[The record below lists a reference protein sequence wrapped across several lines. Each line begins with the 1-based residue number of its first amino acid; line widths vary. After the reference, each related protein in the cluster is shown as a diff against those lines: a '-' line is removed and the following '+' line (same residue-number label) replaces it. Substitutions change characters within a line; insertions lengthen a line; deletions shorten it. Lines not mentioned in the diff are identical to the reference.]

1 MWVGLNMGGAVGY
14 YDVMLKR
21 VWTSKKMATSGKAY
35 CPWTSRN
42 TLVTSRR
49 SSVTS
54 ER

>member
-1 MWVGLNMGGAVGY
+1 MELIGH
-14 YDVMLKR
+14 YDVMVKR
-21 VWTSKKMATSGKAY
+21 AWSNKKKMATVGKAY

>member
-1 MWVGLNMGGAVGY
+1 MGGPIWAEPNGH
-14 YDVMLKR
+14 MTSCLKGCGL
-21 VWTSKKMATSGKAY
+21 TKMATSGKAY